1 LEHRPNF
8 DQVDPLLS
16 VRLNAEY
23 QKGKPVLDDV
33 AFDVAPGE
41 ILGLVGQSGSGKST
55 IALSILRLLSMRG
68 GASSGSVQF
77 RGRELSTLR
86 ERDLRQIRGKE
97 IGFVSQSPATALNP
111 SMRLGAHLSEAWRAH
126 SSGAADFVS
135 LLGSVSLPSDAGFL
149 RRYPRELSIGQ
160 GQRFLIAMGILHRPA
175 MLLTDEPTSALDVIT
190 QAEILKLFSKLR
202 RDLNMAI
209 LYISHDLLS
218 VANLCD
224 RVVILQS
231 GRVVETGSVADIFQR
246 PQHPYTQALVAAIPS
261 MPTQHARL

>member
-1 LEHRPNF
+1 
-8 DQVDPLLS
+8 LLS

-23 QKGKPVLDDV
+23 QKGKAVLDDV

-68 GASSGSVQF
+68 GTSSGSVQF

-111 SMRLGAHLSEAWRAH
+111 SMRLGAHLNEAWRAH

-149 RRYPRELSIGQ
+149 RRYPTELSIGQ

-190 QAEILKLFSKLR
+190 QAEILKLFSRLR

-224 RVVILQS
+224 RVVILQA